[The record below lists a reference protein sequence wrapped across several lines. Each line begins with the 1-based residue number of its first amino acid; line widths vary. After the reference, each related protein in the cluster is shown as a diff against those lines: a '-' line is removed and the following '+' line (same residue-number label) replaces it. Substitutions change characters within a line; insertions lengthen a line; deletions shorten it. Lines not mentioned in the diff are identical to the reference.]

1 LTNSLAHP
9 TLEIVL
15 RSLIASLA
23 LAVCCGAVAS
33 SAPSSVPS
41 FSASGVDDVMD
52 LHGDLRNAK
61 LVLFVGGNEWMAM
74 PAIVD
79 AFIRRHPEAAPVFY
93 ETLPPGI
100 LASQLTS
107 GSLQVGTLTISVP
120 ADVFMAG
127 KRRMA
132 EVAKAGLVREPAAYA
147 SNVLAILVRKGNPK
161 HISGMTDLG
170 RSDVRVAMPNPAY
183 EGVAR
188 QIELSMQKSGGSR
201 LVDAVMG
208 TKVRNGTT
216 VLTQIHH
223 RQTPLWVVQG
233 RVDAGPLWL
242 TEGLNQER
250 VGAPV
255 AVVRIPAAYNATAT
269 YQAAVTRHAPH
280 ARLAEEF
287 VRFLESPQARD
298 IFRSY
303 GFGSPSEAAKE
314 E

>member
-1 LTNSLAHP
+1 M
-9 TLEIVL
+9 VL
-15 RSLIASLA
+15 RSFIASLV

-33 SAPSSVPS
+33 SAASSVPS
-41 FSASGVDDVMD
+41 FSASGIDDAMD

-100 LASQLTS
+100 LAAQLAS
-107 GSLQVGTLTISVP
+107 GSLRVGTLTISVP

-127 KRRMA
+127 KRRMGD
-132 EVAKAGLVREPAAYA
+132 VVKAGLVREPAAYA
-147 SNVLAILVRKGNPK
+147 SNVLAILVRSGNPK
-161 HISGMTDLG
+161 HVSGMADLG

-183 EGVAR
+183 EGIAR
-188 QIELSMQKSGGSR
+188 QIELSMRKAGGSN

-216 VLTQIHH
+216 LLTQIHH
-223 RQTPLWVVQG
+223 RQTPLWVAEG

-250 VGAPV
+250 IGAPV
-255 AVVRIPAAYNATAT
+255 TVIRIPAAQNAIAT
-269 YQAAVTRHAPH
+269 YQAAVTSHAPH
-280 ARLAEEF
+280 ARLAAEF
-287 VRFLESPQARD
+287 VRFLQSPQARD

-303 GFGSPSEAAKE
+303 GFGAPSGAAKE

>member
-1 LTNSLAHP
+1 M
-9 TLEIVL
+9 VL
-15 RSLIASLA
+15 RSLIVCLG

-33 SAPSSVPS
+33 STPS
-41 FSASGVDDVMD
+41 FSASGIDDAMD

-79 AFIRRHPEAAPVFY
+79 AFVRDHPEAAPVFY

-100 LASQLTS
+100 LAAQLAS
-107 GSLQVGTLTISVP
+107 GSLRVGTLTIAVQP
-120 ADVFMAG
+120 DVFMAG

-132 EVAKAGLVREPAAYA
+132 EVVKAGLVREPAAYA

-161 HISGMTDLG
+161 HIAGMTDLG
-170 RSDVRVAMPNPAY
+170 RSDVRVAMPNPTY
-183 EGVAR
+183 EGIAR
-188 QIELSMQKSGGSR
+188 QIELSMREAGGTR
-201 LVDAVMG
+201 LVDDVME

-216 VLTQIHH
+216 MLTQIHH

-250 VGAPV
+250 IGAPV
-255 AVVRIPAAYNATAT
+255 AVVRIPAADNATAT
-269 YQAAVTRHAPH
+269 YQAAVTRYAPH

-298 IFRSY
+298 VFRSY
-303 GFGSPSEAAKE
+303 GFGAPSGAAKE